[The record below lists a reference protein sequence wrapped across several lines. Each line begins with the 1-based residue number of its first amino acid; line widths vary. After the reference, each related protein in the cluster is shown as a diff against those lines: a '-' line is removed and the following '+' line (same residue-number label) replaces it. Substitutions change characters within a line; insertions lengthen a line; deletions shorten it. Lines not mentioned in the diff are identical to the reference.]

1 MEYDDDKVQKK
12 TEAAEAVYAKI
23 YKLLPTPNVTA
34 NVRHA

>member
-1 MEYDDDKVQKK
+1 MECDDDKVQKK
-12 TEAAEAVYAKI
+12 TEAVHAKI